1 MIAMKI
7 SETDFY
13 TGFEGEP
20 ELVFIRETDGRQ
32 RKLTLWEGY
41 FDTLMTQE
49 ENLSASGH
57 WMGLALSYHSC
68 LGCWGDGQEN
78 WRIPNIKEALDQ
90 LKTLDVSGK
99 DDQVAA
105 VLNALIWFL
114 TAAINEDAHVFIAR
128 F

>member
-41 FDTLMTQE
+41 F
-49 ENLSASGH
+49 SGH

>member
-1 MIAMKI
+1 MEI

-20 ELVFIRETDGRQ
+20 ELVFIREADGHQ
-32 RKLTLWEGY
+32 KKLMLWEGY

-57 WMGLALSYHSC
+57 WMGLALPYHSC
-68 LGCWGDGQEN
+68 LGCWGDSQEN
-78 WRIPNIKEALDQ
+78 WQIPNIKEALDQ
-90 LKTLDVSGK
+90 LKTLDVSEE

-105 VLNALIWFL
+105 VLNALTWFL